1 MWRNITNT
9 APVDI
14 ELANVNTWNFTR
26 SHHHSCSP
34 IPSDSPVRPPSFA
47 LSRVSQPPNAHAS
60 LFLFSFF
67 QCFTP
72 THTHRSIPF
81 CWFSFLARARSR
93 IQSQQ
98 RLHTHYSLLLWDDVS
113 LSLSILFLFFSFF
126 WYSPICRL
134 LTLCIRCN
142 RVLVFR
148 QAAFRKT
155 VASFAAL
162 FSHSTRDPLEVGFA
176 ACTRL
181 PGKFG
186 IAKVLETDDT
196 IRWYRFRK
204 SVKGC
209 ILFDS
214 LAILKFNKHKHNVYV
229 MGRFVSMSFFSVR
242 NDSCAS
248 LSVRI
253 WDLQLKFS
261 YKREIS
267 MYTYEPLCD
276 KIRITSY
283 QFTCRVGQCGF
294 GTTRS

>member
-1 MWRNITNT
+1 MFTNPIRLPCT
-9 APVDI
+9 AAIFRP
-14 ELANVNTWNFTR
+14 FTR
-26 SHHHSCSP
+26 FTTPKRTRFSLSFFFLSMFYSHTHTHTDQFHSADFP
-34 IPSDSPVRPPSFA
+34 F
-47 LSRVSQPPNAHAS
+47 SRVQGLVFSPNSDCTPITVCCCETMS
-60 LFLFSFF
+60 LFLSPFFFSFF
-67 QCFTP
+67 
-72 THTHRSIPF
+72 
-81 CWFSFLARARSR
+81 L
-93 IQSQQ
+93 
-98 RLHTHYSLLLWDDVS
+98 
-113 LSLSILFLFFSFF
+113 FF

-176 ACTRL
+176 ACARL